1 MEEELYS
8 GVDLVA
14 IPFYAALIFFLGRR
28 VQQQRIQENP
38 LYKYYTRG
46 LIAKIVSGLLVCLV
60 YIFYY
65 KGGDTIGYFQ
75 SARLVSRMI
84 FINPGV
90 YFSVMG
96 GTLTHEN
103 LSVFYFNDLCCP
115 DYWKDPQS
123 FTVVRFASPLMFLSG
138 FNFFVTTFL
147 FAWLSYGGIF
157 RLFLL
162 FNELFPGMEKKFA
175 TSVLFMPSVLFWGS
189 AILKDTLTFSAAC
202 WMTWSIY
209 KVFIKPERRGFHIMT
224 LVIAAYIIISI
235 KPYIFVAMLPGA
247 TIWIIFQ
254 RITKIGSTFVR
265 VLISPAI
272 IVVGVLASTFLISS
286 FSTSLGEYGSV
297 DKAINKAVVTKND
310 LTRDAYGENS
320 FDIGEL
326 DGSVGSLL
334 SKFPVAIV
342 AGLFRPFLWDV
353 SNPVMLISALENT
366 FMILLTL
373 RVLLLLGPGFFIRIS
388 ANPVLIFCFVFSIFF
403 AFALGLTTAN
413 FGALV
418 RYKIPSIPFFLSML
432 YILENQAKQAR
443 LTSRQLREMEEE
455 KENKSLE
462 NELVTS

>member
-1 MEEELYS
+1 MEEELYT

-14 IPFYAALIFFLGRR
+14 TPFFAALIFFLGRR
-28 VQQQRIQENP
+28 IQQQRIQENP
-38 LYKYYTRG
+38 LYKYYSRG
-46 LIAKIVSGLLVCLV
+46 LILKLLAGFLVCLV

-65 KGGDTIGYFQ
+65 GGGDTIGYFE
-75 SARLVSRMI
+75 SARLVSRML
-84 FINPGV
+84 FVNPEV
-90 YFSVMG
+90 FFSVMAG
-96 GTLTHEN
+96 NLTIDN
-103 LSVFYFNDLCCP
+103 LSVFFTNDLCCP

-123 FTVVRFASPLMFLSG
+123 FTVVRFASPLLFVSG

-147 FAWLSYGGIF
+147 FSWLSYGGIF

-162 FNELFPGMEKKFA
+162 FNELFPGLEKKFA
-175 TSVLFMPSVLFWGS
+175 IAILFMPSVLFWGS

-209 KVFIKPERRGFHIMT
+209 KVFVKPERRGFHLIT
-224 LVIAAYIIISI
+224 LAIAAYLIINI

-254 RITKIGSTFVR
+254 RIAKVKNTVVR
-265 VLISPAI
+265 TIISPAI
-272 IVVGVLASTFLISS
+272 IVIGVLASTFLISS
-286 FSTSLGEYGSV
+286 FSTSLGDYGSV

-310 LTRDAYGENS
+310 LTREAYGQNS

-334 SKFPVAIV
+334 GKFPVAV
-342 AGLFRPFLWDV
+342 LAGLFRPFLWDV
-353 SNPVMLISALENT
+353 SNPIMLMSALENT

-373 RVLLLLGPGFFIRIS
+373 RVLLLLGPSVFFKIS

-418 RYKIPSIPFFLSML
+418 RYKIPAIPFFLSML
-432 YILENQAKQAR
+432 YILEHQAKQSR
-443 LTSRQLREMEEE
+443 LTARQLRELEEE
-455 KENKSLE
+455 
-462 NELVTS
+462 NEKNTLKNEMVTS

>member
-1 MEEELYS
+1 MEEELYT
-8 GVDLVA
+8 GVDLVTMPFFAA
-14 IPFYAALIFFLGRR
+14 IIFFLGRR
-28 VQQQRIQENP
+28 IQQQRIQENP
-38 LYKYYTRG
+38 LYKYYSRG
-46 LIAKIVSGLLVCLV
+46 LIAKIVAGLLVCLV

-65 KGGDTIGYFQ
+65 KGGDTIGYFE

-90 YFSVMG
+90 YFSVLG
-96 GTLTHEN
+96 GTLTHDN
-103 LSVFYFNDLCCP
+103 LTVFYFNDLCCP

-123 FTVVRFASPLMFLSG
+123 FTVVRFASPLLFLSG

-147 FAWLSYGGIF
+147 FGWLSYGGIF

-175 TSVLFMPSVLFWGS
+175 TAILFMPSVLFWGS

-202 WMTWSIY
+202 WLTWSIY
-209 KVFIKPERRGFHIMT
+209 KVFIKPERRAFHLIT
-224 LVIAAYIIISI
+224 LSIAAYLIISI

-254 RITKIGSTFVR
+254 RITKIRSAFVR

-272 IVVGVLASTFLISS
+272 ILVGVVASTFLISS
-286 FSTSLGEYGSV
+286 FSSSLGDYGSV
-297 DKAINKAVVTKND
+297 DKAINKALITKND
-310 LTRDAYGENS
+310 LTRDAYGQNS

-326 DGSVGSLL
+326 DGSVGGLL
-334 SKFPVAIV
+334 GKFPVAVV

-353 SNPVMLISALENT
+353 SNPIMLMSALENT

-373 RVLLLLGPGFFIRIS
+373 RVLLLLGPSIFFRIS
-388 ANPVLIFCFVFSIFF
+388 SNPVLIFSFVFSIFF

-418 RYKIPSIPFFLSML
+418 RYKIPSIPFYLSML
-432 YILENQAKQAR
+432 YILEYQAKQSR
-443 LTSRQLREMEEE
+443 LTARQMRELEEE
-455 KENKSLE
+455 NENKPLE
-462 NELVTS
+462 NEMVTS

>member
-1 MEEELYS
+1 MEEELYT
-8 GVDLVA
+8 GVDLVL

-28 VQQQRIQENP
+28 IQQQRIQENP
-38 LYKYYTRG
+38 LYKYYTKG
-46 LIAKIVSGLLVCLV
+46 LLAKLVASILVCLV

-65 KGGDTIGYFQ
+65 GGGDTIGYFE
-75 SARLVSRMI
+75 SARLVSRMV

-90 YFSVMG
+90 YFSVLS
-96 GTLTHEN
+96 GTLTHDN

-123 FTVVRFASPLMFLSG
+123 FTVVRFASPLLFLSG
-138 FNFFVTTFL
+138 FNFFVTTFF
-147 FAWLSYGGIF
+147 FAWISYGGIF

-162 FNELFPGMEKKFA
+162 FNELFPNMEKKFA
-175 TSVLFMPSVLFWGS
+175 TAVLFMPSVLFWGS

-209 KVFIKPERRGFHIMT
+209 MVFIKKERRLFHLTT
-224 LVIAAYIIISI
+224 LALAAYLIISI

-247 TIWIIFQ
+247 TIWLVFE
-254 RITKIGSTFVR
+254 RISKVKSAFFR

-272 IVVGVLASTFLISS
+272 IVVGIIVSTFLLSS
-286 FSTSLGEYGSV
+286 FSSSLGDYGSV
-297 DKAINKAVVTKND
+297 DKAISKAVVTKND
-310 LTRDAYGENS
+310 LTRDAYGQNS

-334 SKFPVAIV
+334 SKFPVAVV

-353 SNPVMLISALENT
+353 SNPIMLMSALENT

-373 RVLLLLGPGFFIRIS
+373 RVLFMLGPAFFIRIS

-403 AFALGLTTAN
+403 AFALGITTAN

-418 RYKIPSIPFFLSML
+418 RYKIPAIPFFLSML
-432 YILENQAKQAR
+432 YILQYQAKQSR
-443 LTSRQLREMEEE
+443 LTARQLREIEEQE
-455 KENKSLE
+455 ENKPLE
-462 NELVTS
+462 NEMVSS